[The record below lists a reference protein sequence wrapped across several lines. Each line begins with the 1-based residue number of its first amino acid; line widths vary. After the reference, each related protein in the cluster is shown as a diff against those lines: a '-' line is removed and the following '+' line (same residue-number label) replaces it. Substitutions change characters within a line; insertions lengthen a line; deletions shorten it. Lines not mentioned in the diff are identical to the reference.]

1 MVMLRGYT
9 QRCASLGTASDE
21 ALAFA
26 KNMNW
31 QLT

>member
-1 MVMLRGYT
+1 MLKGYIE
-9 QRCASLGTASDE
+9 RCVSLGTACDD

-31 QLT
+31 QVT